1 MKPSRQESLL
11 RPSFQ
16 TGHGCSL
23 LELLSF
29 RCLDHHYSEHHHHHR
44 HYSDHRRHRHFYQY
58 RHHITVVSSMDAC
71 YSSIP
76 NQHNFHDHCHHYLVD
91 LLKSTVS
98 ILQGSTG
105 LGEPDR
111 IENLGDTQVGVDH
124 HFMITS
130 SSPSLSPP
138 STSSSPWPSCS
149 CPTPSSWIT
158 SSPSARTSSSMFF
171 RTFLPKQFCH
181 YGSKYS

>member
-1 MKPSRQESLL
+1 
-11 RPSFQ
+11 
-16 TGHGCSL
+16 
-23 LELLSF
+23 
-29 RCLDHHYSEHHHHHR
+29 
-44 HYSDHRRHRHFYQY
+44 
-58 RHHITVVSSMDAC
+58 MDAC

-98 ILQGSTG
+98 IQQGSTG

-111 IENLGDTQVGVDH
+111 IENLGDTQVGVHH

-130 SSPSLSPP
+130 LSPSSSPH
-138 STSSSPWPSCS
+138 STLSSPWPSCS

-171 RTFLPKQFCH
+171 RTFLPKKFCH
-181 YGSKYS
+181 SLWFNIFLISNLQGRFMGPDQPQLKQLQ